1 MTNRLR
7 KNNALN
13 WYGVKKGVQ
22 IGPNTGRAGGR
33 ERNNSG
39 GGGGNKNRRKQ
50 WYEGLPK
57 LKDGKYTSQ
66 KFSHRFQDLDY
77 TYPVNTAL

>member
-22 IGPNTGRAGGR
+22 MGPNTGRAGAR
-33 ERNNSG
+33 ERNQSG
-39 GGGGNKNRRKQ
+39 GGGGNKKRRKQ
-50 WYEGLPK
+50 WYEGLPI
-57 LKDGKYTSQ
+57 LKDGKYLSQ
-66 KFSHRFQDLDY
+66 KFQTKFQDQDY
-77 TYPVNTAL
+77 TYPQATV